1 MSRKKKLKFIQL
13 SLLTLSIL
21 MIFFAYFNKFSP
33 EEKNIISKQEQQN
46 IENKISNESDQDI
59 FFNISYSGL
68 DFSGNR
74 YIINAEEARNDKDVV
89 ENIFLKQIDATF
101 YMKNNT
107 TLKVFSNEGIY
118 NNKTLDMTFEKN
130 VKAFYEGS
138 ELFSEKAKFLNSE
151 SYLTISGNVI
161 VNDAKGTLSAD
172 QLLFDI
178 EKQNLS
184 IVSFDKKKV
193 NANVTLK

>member
-59 FFNISYSGL
+59 FFKISYSGL

-89 ENIFLKQIDATF
+89 MVPKGYHPVATIAG
-101 YMKNNT
+101 YDNYY
-107 TLKVFSNEGIY
+107 L
-118 NNKTLDMTFEKN
+118 N
-130 VKAFYEGS
+130 VMAGPVRKWCFTWEDDHDWINGETYS
-138 ELFSEKAKFLNSE
+138 
-151 SYLTISGNVI
+151 
-161 VNDAKGTLSAD
+161 
-172 QLLFDI
+172 
-178 EKQNLS
+178 
-184 IVSFDKKKV
+184 
-193 NANVTLK
+193 